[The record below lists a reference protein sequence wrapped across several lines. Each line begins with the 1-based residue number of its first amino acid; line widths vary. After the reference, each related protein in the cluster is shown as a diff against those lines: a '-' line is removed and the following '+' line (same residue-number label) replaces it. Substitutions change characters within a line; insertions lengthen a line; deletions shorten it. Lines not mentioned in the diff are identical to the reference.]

1 MRKVT
6 IITGHYGSG
15 KSNISTN
22 LAMEAAAQGKKVTV
36 VDLDIVNP
44 YFRTADFAKMF
55 SENGIELIT
64 PSYANT
70 NLDIPALNFDI
81 ERIAN
86 SDGYLIV
93 DVGGDDDGNKGK
105 LTLKGTISLNNVD
118 VMTVGGRSG
127 MLVGINDTAT
137 IDASAATIKLD
148 DACSYGIYECE
159 QNKGVFDGENLG
171 LRDGILYSYVT
182 RYDDTAK
189 DYINELDKKPYVA
202 NALVMVRDASNNFVV
217 DTTTFAGKVQGW
229 N

>member
-22 LAMEAAAQGKKVTV
+22 LAMEAAAEGKKVTV

-55 SENGIELIT
+55 EENGIELIT

-93 DVGGDDDGNKGK
+93 DVGGDDDGAIA
-105 LTLKGTISLNNVD
+105 L
-118 VMTVGGRSG
+118 GRF
-127 MLVGINDTAT
+127 
-137 IDASAATIKLD
+137 SAALNEFGDNLDMFYVINRYRYLTKEPSEAVELMYNIETASKIKHT
-148 DACSYGIYECE
+148 GII
-159 QNKGVFDGENLG
+159 NNSNLG
-171 LRDGILYSYVT
+171 CDTLADTVISSLPYADMVSQSVNLPIVFSTIPRRLGVDDNRFKPIEIYV
-182 RYDDTAK
+182 
-189 DYINELDKKPYVA
+189 KPFWE
-202 NALVMVRDASNNFVV
+202 R
-217 DTTTFAGKVQGW
+217 
-229 N
+229 

>member
-93 DVGGDDDGNKGK
+93 DVGGDDDGAIA
-105 LTLKGTISLNNVD
+105 L
-118 VMTVGGRSG
+118 GRF
-127 MLVGINDTAT
+127 
-137 IDASAATIKLD
+137 SAALNAFGDDLDMFYVINRYRYLTKEPSEAVELMYNIEKAARIKHT
-148 DACSYGIYECE
+148 GII
-159 QNKGVFDGENLG
+159 NNSNLG
-171 LRDGILYSYVT
+171 CDTDAETVLTSLRYAEEIANSVNLPIVFSTVPNRVELSDDRFKGIEIYV
-182 RYDDTAK
+182 
-189 DYINELDKKPYVA
+189 KPFWE
-202 NALVMVRDASNNFVV
+202 R
-217 DTTTFAGKVQGW
+217 
-229 N
+229 

>member
-93 DVGGDDDGNKGK
+93 DVGGDDDGAIA
-105 LTLKGTISLNNVD
+105 L
-118 VMTVGGRSG
+118 GRF
-127 MLVGINDTAT
+127 
-137 IDASAATIKLD
+137 SAALNAFGDDLDMFYVINRYRYLTKEPSEAVELMYNIEKAARIKHT
-148 DACSYGIYECE
+148 GII
-159 QNKGVFDGENLG
+159 NNSNLG
-171 LRDGILYSYVT
+171 CDTDAETVLSSLSYAEEIANSVNLPIVFSTVPNRVELSDDRFKGIEVYV
-182 RYDDTAK
+182 
-189 DYINELDKKPYVA
+189 KPFWE
-202 NALVMVRDASNNFVV
+202 R
-217 DTTTFAGKVQGW
+217 
-229 N
+229 